1 MAEGEGGSSTRADPF
16 RLTDRARAAG
26 CAGKLG
32 PADLSRILRAL
43 PPVVHPDLLV
53 GTATADDAGVFR
65 IAPDLALVQTVDFFS
80 PIVDD
85 PFQFGAIAATNALSD
100 VYAMGGE
107 PRTALNIACFPQQGV
122 PFEVLGAILEGGQ
135 AKASEAGVVVLGGH
149 TVIDEEVKFGMA
161 VTGLIHPDRILRN
174 VGARPGDVLLLTKPL
189 GTGIVTTA
197 RKRGAGTAADE
208 AAAIDSM
215 TRLNAVAARVLRGF
229 DVHACTDVTGFGL
242 LGHGHEM
249 AHGSGVRLLLT
260 AGRLPLLPGVP
271 ALVAGGYLTGGCRR
285 NQEWLADKVE
295 VAASVPLELVE
306 AARDPQTSGGLLAAV
321 AAADA
326 MTALRSLVDAGVAA
340 AAIGAVEAGG
350 APPWVVLRP

>member
-1 MAEGEGGSSTRADPF
+1 
-16 RLTDRARAAG
+16 
-26 CAGKLG
+26 
-32 PADLSRILRAL
+32 
-43 PPVVHPDLLV
+43 
-53 GTATADDAGVFR
+53 
-65 IAPDLALVQTVDFFS
+65 
-80 PIVDD
+80 
-85 PFQFGAIAATNALSD
+85 
-100 VYAMGGE
+100 MGGE

-122 PFEVLGAILEGGQ
+122 PFEVLGAILEGGL

-197 RKRGAGTAADE
+197 RKRGGGTAADE

-215 TRLNAVAARVLRGF
+215 TRLNATAARVLRGF
-229 DVHACTDVTGFGL
+229 QVHACTDVTGFGL
-242 LGHGHEM
+242 LGHGYEM
-249 AHGSGVRLLLT
+249 AHGSGVRLVLS
-260 AGRLPLLPGVP
+260 AARLPLLPGVP

-295 VAASVPLELVE
+295 VEASVPLELVE

-321 AAADA
+321 APDDA
-326 MTALRSLVDAGVAA
+326 VTALRDLADAGVAA
-340 AAIGAVEAGG
+340 AAIGSVEAGG
-350 APPWVVLRP
+350 ATPWVVLRS